1 MPTGPSTVSGIN
13 TIDPQD
19 FVRLDPS
26 GAPLAPTPKGTTA
39 AGSTAGATKPGAARS
54 IAGQVPAPT
63 HTLGKDDF
71 LKLLLA
77 QLRNQDPLKPMED
90 KEFIAQLAQFNSLEQ
105 IIDVN
110 RRLGDLLASQQLSQA
125 SALVGKRVEVR
136 TPEGIGEAGTNKLE
150 GLVASVL
157 MIQGAPKLVIGSLAV
172 PLSAVTRV
180 TDPASATGVGAGIG
194 SGGGTA
200 I

>member
-1 MPTGPSTVSGIN
+1 MPTGPSTVSGIS
-13 TIDPQD
+13 TIDPRD

-26 GAPLAPTPKGTTA
+26 GAPLASTPREITA
-39 AGSTAGATKPGAARS
+39 AGSTAGATKSGRS
-54 IAGQVPAPT
+54 IAGQAPNPT
-63 HTLGKDDF
+63 QKLGKDDF

-77 QLRNQDPLKPMED
+77 QLKNQDPLKPMED

-110 RRLGDLLASQQLSQA
+110 RRLGDLVASQQLSQA

-180 TDPASATGVGAGIG
+180 TDPTSVTGIGAGIG